1 MNIIVMK
8 FGGTSLATIEHIKNA
23 SRKVEKASKE
33 SKVIVVLSAMAGITN
48 SLVEK
53 IKKLNDEN
61 SPDSDLVLS
70 TGEQISIGLMSTFL
84 NKQGVK
90 SRTWTAWQIPIVT
103 NNSFGKARIENISSE
118 NIINSFANYDVAIVA
133 GFQGTTKENIV
144 TTLGR
149 GGSDTTA
156 VAMAAAF
163 NAKLCNIYTDVEGV
177 YTANPSIAP
186 KAKKIEYITYEEML
200 EMSSLGAKVLQTR
213 SVELAMKYNVII
225 QVLSSQIDKP
235 GTFVVS
241 EEKKMEKELVSGIS
255 FSKDEAKVS
264 VSGLPDK
271 PGVSA
276 NIFGPLADANINV
289 DMIVQNI
296 SQDGKRANV
305 TFTLP
310 QSELNKAIE
319 ILEKIKEQNDFQ
331 SLKTDEKVAKVSAI
345 GTGMRSQAGVA
356 TKMFKALGEKNINIQ
371 AISTSEIKISVL
383 INQDFIELAVRT
395 LHSAYGLDQ

>member
-53 IKKLNDEN
+53 IKKFNDEN

-310 QSELNKAIE
+310 QSELNKAVE

-331 SLKTDEKVAKVSAI
+331 SLKTDEKVAKISAI

>member
-310 QSELNKAIE
+310 QSELNKAVE

-331 SLKTDEKVAKVSAI
+331 SLKTDEKVAKISAI

-356 TKMFKALGEKNINIQ
+356 TKMNKALGEKNINIQ

-383 INQDFIELAVRT
+383 INQDFIELAVKT

>member
-23 SRKVEKASKE
+23 SKKVEKVSKE

-48 SLVEK
+48 SLVEQ
-53 IKKLNDEN
+53 IKKINDEN

-70 TGEQISIGLMSTFL
+70 TGEQISIGLMSAFL

-90 SRTWTAWQIPIVT
+90 SRTWTAWQIPILT

-118 NIINSFANYDVAIVA
+118 NIINSFESYDVAIVA

-255 FSKDEAKVS
+255 FSKDEAKVT
-264 VSGLPDK
+264 VNGLPDK

-310 QSELNKAIE
+310 QSELNKAVE

-356 TKMFKALGEKNINIQ
+356 TKMFRALGEKNINIQ

-383 INQDFIELAVRT
+383 INQDFIELAVKT

>member
-23 SRKVEKASKE
+23 SKKVEKASKE

-48 SLVEK
+48 SLVEQ
-53 IKKLNDEN
+53 IKKINDEN

-70 TGEQISIGLMSTFL
+70 TGEQISIGLMSAFL

-90 SRTWTAWQIPIVT
+90 SRTWTAWQIPILT

-118 NIINSFANYDVAIVA
+118 NIINSFESYDVAIVA

-255 FSKDEAKVS
+255 FSKDEAKVT
-264 VSGLPDK
+264 VNGLPDK

-310 QSELNKAIE
+310 QSELNKAVE

-356 TKMFKALGEKNINIQ
+356 TKMFKALGEKNINIL

-383 INQDFIELAVRT
+383 INQDFIELAVKT

>member
-1 MNIIVMK
+1 
-8 FGGTSLATIEHIKNA
+8 
-23 SRKVEKASKE
+23 
-33 SKVIVVLSAMAGITN
+33 
-48 SLVEK
+48 
-53 IKKLNDEN
+53 
-61 SPDSDLVLS
+61 
-70 TGEQISIGLMSTFL
+70 MSTFL

-255 FSKDEAKVS
+255 
-264 VSGLPDK
+264 
-271 PGVSA
+271 
-276 NIFGPLADANINV
+276 
-289 DMIVQNI
+289 
-296 SQDGKRANV
+296 
-305 TFTLP
+305 
-310 QSELNKAIE
+310 
-319 ILEKIKEQNDFQ
+319 
-331 SLKTDEKVAKVSAI
+331 
-345 GTGMRSQAGVA
+345 
-356 TKMFKALGEKNINIQ
+356 
-371 AISTSEIKISVL
+371 
-383 INQDFIELAVRT
+383 
-395 LHSAYGLDQ
+395 

>member
-118 NIINSFANYDVAIVA
+118 NIINSFADYDVAIVA
-133 GFQGTTKENIV
+133 GFQGTSLSSGGTAEI

-149 GGSDTTA
+149 GGSDTSA
-156 VAMAAAF
+156 VALATAL
-163 NAKLCNIYTDVEGV
+163 NAEACEIYTDVPGV
-177 YTANPSIAP
+177 LTTDPRKVANAQLIPTLSCD
-186 KAKKIEYITYEEML
+186 EML
-200 EMSSLGAKVLQTR
+200 ELASLGAAVLHPR
-213 SVELAMKYNVII
+213 AVELARNYGVTVKVR
-225 QVLSSQIDKP
+225 SSFL
-235 GTFVVS
+235 T
-241 EEKKMEKELVSGIS
+241 
-255 FSKDEAKVS
+255 
-264 VSGLPDK
+264 
-271 PGVSA
+271 
-276 NIFGPLADANINV
+276 
-289 DMIVQNI
+289 
-296 SQDGKRANV
+296 
-305 TFTLP
+305 P
-310 QSELNKAIE
+310 Q
-319 ILEKIKEQNDFQ
+319 
-331 SLKTDEKVAKVSAI
+331 
-345 GTGMRSQAGVA
+345 
-356 TKMFKALGEKNINIQ
+356 
-371 AISTSEIKISVL
+371 
-383 INQDFIELAVRT
+383 
-395 LHSAYGLDQ
+395 

>member
-23 SRKVEKASKE
+23 SKKVEKASKE

-48 SLVEK
+48 SLVEQ
-53 IKKLNDEN
+53 IKKINDEN

-70 TGEQISIGLMSTFL
+70 TGEQISIGLMSAFL

-103 NNSFGKARIENISSE
+103 NNSFGKARIENISPE
-118 NIINSFANYDVAIVA
+118 NIINSFESYDVAIVA
-133 GFQGTTKENIV
+133 GFQGTTKEKIV

-186 KAKKIEYITYEEML
+186 KARKIEYITYEEML

-255 FSKDEAKVS
+255 FSKDEAKVT

-356 TKMFKALGEKNINIQ
+356 TKMFRALGEKNINIQ

-383 INQDFIELAVRT
+383 INQDFIELAVKT

>member
-23 SRKVEKASKE
+23 SKKVEKASKE

-48 SLVEK
+48 SLVEQ
-53 IKKLNDEN
+53 IKKINDEN

-70 TGEQISIGLMSTFL
+70 TGEQISIGLMSAFL

-90 SRTWTAWQIPIVT
+90 SRTWTAWQIPILT

-118 NIINSFANYDVAIVA
+118 NIINSFESYDVAIVA

-255 FSKDEAKVS
+255 FSKDEAKVT
-264 VSGLPDK
+264 VNGLPDK

-310 QSELNKAIE
+310 QSELNKAVE

-356 TKMFKALGEKNINIQ
+356 TKMFRALGEKNINIQ

-383 INQDFIELAVRT
+383 INQDFIELAVKT